1 MTNNHGISCLE
12 GQPIGAS
19 SHWKECSYD
28 GEIRGV
34 RLPQAMGSGPLAQPL
49 FYQYKCTLKKSEP
62 LHCNGS
68 KQSRAMRWRLGKRS
82 EQGPHS
88 ARNKHPAAQP
98 RAQTSGL
105 TPGPSRLKAAAPPQP
120 RESSRARH
128 PITGPG
134 AEGGGGWPMHATA
147 QLWHAEGQPSST
159 AARRQ
164 RSQAAPAHWCPWQKL
179 CGQCVRNSRSLLTQQ
194 NTTRPTGPSWQ
205 C

>member
-1 MTNNHGISCLE
+1 
-12 GQPIGAS
+12 
-19 SHWKECSYD
+19 
-28 GEIRGV
+28 
-34 RLPQAMGSGPLAQPL
+34 MGSGPLAQPL

-62 LHCNGS
+62 LRCNGS

-120 RESSRARH
+120 RENCLGLN

-147 QLWHAEGQPSST
+147 QPWHAEGRPSTT
-159 AARRQ
+159 AARGQHSQYLQ
-164 RSQAAPAHWCPWQKL
+164 RSSACSVRCPACLQRRAAPVVGGHAGSGFFANPPLPQ
-179 CGQCVRNSRSLLTQQ
+179 SRRLREAAS
-194 NTTRPTGPSWQ
+194 GH
-205 C
+205 